1 MNIASRRESERVLT
15 HEYYLYTP
23 RINSFYVKINTITID
38 RASPSEAA
46 VCWSLE
52 LIYQPWKG
60 WVRYYLITHKETT
73 FLYFKNIILFLCFF
87 SDSPNLWKDS
97 LCKVFYSVTQSNF
110 THVLESLTFE
120 HFIQLIFLQ
129 HFNPVKASTDLLSGD
144 VVKMW
149 ESV

>member
-52 LIYQPWKG
+52 LIYQP
-60 WVRYYLITHKETT
+60 
-73 FLYFKNIILFLCFF
+73 
-87 SDSPNLWKDS
+87 
-97 LCKVFYSVTQSNF
+97 
-110 THVLESLTFE
+110 
-120 HFIQLIFLQ
+120 
-129 HFNPVKASTDLLSGD
+129 
-144 VVKMW
+144 
-149 ESV
+149 